1 MEMKLLYLHGIPG
14 PFVGPNGNIGMTTGL
29 HWCCHRLAFKNIHRH
44 FIILRQ
50 SISNRKAMEASHR
63 KAKAME
69 VSHRK
74 AKPMEASHRKA
85 MEKDAR

>member
-1 MEMKLLYLHGIPG
+1 M
-14 PFVGPNGNIGMTTGL
+14 
-29 HWCCHRLAFKNIHRH
+29 AFKNIHRR